1 MLEYLIGKKKL
12 EKLQNKFLVIMTE
25 IIHLAITHGSQ
36 ERQHYQIVFLKQPFR
51 HMWGFVYVF
60 VIIFNIVT

>member
-1 MLEYLIGKKKL
+1 
-12 EKLQNKFLVIMTE
+12 MTE